1 MDLMI
6 RYNDGPG
13 MSSPAGV
20 VVYFGGHLQETKE
33 AGGLE
38 VCPGYLSRDGQV
50 KPEAINADLWRE
62 VGWDPAKQELPP
74 PELLRQLSMGYDLE
88 GNKLTQGRGLF
99 RQPKEALI
107 TLPAELSQSLKDH
120 PEIARDILR
129 AVVAAH
135 LAEVEREAV
144 RIRVGGGLREWHE
157 ARTLSL
163 AYFHAENRG
172 GEVHFHAHTMTFAPA
187 KAADGWRSW
196 DNGQNVAQ
204 MSKPGGSREKATD
217 AMLSEARSHGL
228 EVDLRRGVAAKAP
241 GMVQGATVK
250 GLDGQVIEAGSLDR
264 KRRVEILAA
273 QELKRELGG
282 IVPLT
287 PRELEIVRK
296 VSGRVA
302 AQDLAHDLPGE
313 RRRLALAS
321 KLNDLGMLGEDGRVL
336 PKVELIEKLKG
347 YEQKLAQAQVQLE
360 AGRSLPGTGEKHLAA
375 AHLVQAKREQV
386 AAVAGPGVD
395 LAASTKAARIRW
407 TGDYSRVLLLA
418 HQAGPDGLR
427 TDELNK
433 RDRDLLSKLKGAG
446 HLTGEKE
453 HGRIVYRVSGVGVSK
468 LQELRVERGPLVDS
482 LLPGIRQELQ
492 LAAGPGPGPAGGGR
506 GGPGRAPEVADLS
519 TGAGVHRGPDEGGRA
534 GEVRPGAP
542 GLEWRGAEVERGLPG
557 RGDEVGVPRAA
568 ALPAV
573 GPEPDPGAGTLRLPP
588 PGAARVDPGP
598 GIREQGH
605 AVPEIP
611 ARPDHHP
618 ELAAGPGRRLE
629 GDPDPRRD
637 LEALHH
643 GGTEAGAPGRGVRLP
658 AGDIDPGRARREFPA
673 LPEPAR
679 TGSPRPRAV
688 PLGHEDPGA
697 RPGGLGSPDLRPAS
711 GRDRGLGGA
720 LGTRNPAHHPVAGRS
735 RRGRE
740 VERVGTWSTG
750 ASDPRTVRGLG
761 KLDLRSAQVAA
772 LVHRPGVSV
781 PRGGEPVLLR
791 GIGSVG
797 RGLSVAATVGRSL
810 GEGRPD
816 LAIGA
821 FGSRLAAHAVK
832 RAAQVA
838 LELMAPKRV
847 LNPLRALDLPRNMI
861 RQGFEKVWDLGIKT
875 GQQLGQDFTLLTQS
889 IKAAIRGLTKAG
901 DPLELTL
908 EKTLLP
914 RQGPRFGR

>member
-135 LAEVEREAV
+135 VAEVEREAV
-144 RIRVGGGLREWHE
+144 RVRVGGGVREWHE
-157 ARTLSL
+157 ARTLTL

-196 DNGQNVAQ
+196 DNGQNVAR
-204 MSKPGGSREKATD
+204 MSKAEGSRAKATD
-217 AMLSEARSHGL
+217 AMLAAAKKNGL
-228 EVDLRRGVAAKAP
+228 EVDLRRGVASKAP
-241 GMVQGATVK
+241 GQIQGATVK

-264 KRRVEILAA
+264 ARRVEILAA

-296 VSGRVA
+296 VSGRLA

-321 KLNDLGMLGEDGRVL
+321 KLNDLGMLGEDGRIL
-336 PKVELIEKLKG
+336 PKVELVEKLKG

-360 AGRSLPGTGEKHLAA
+360 AGRTLPGTGEKHLAA
-375 AHLVQAKREQV
+375 ANLIQAKREQV

-407 TGDYSRVLLLA
+407 TADYSRVLLLA
-418 HQAGPDGLR
+418 HQAGPEGLR

-453 HGRIVYRVSGVGVSK
+453 HGRLVYRVSGVGVSK

-492 LAAGPGPGPAGGGR
+492 LAAGAHPGPAGRGGE
-506 GGPGRAPEVADLS
+506 GPGRAPE
-519 TGAGVHRGPDEGGRA
+519 GAPLPPGARVPGGPDEGRRTP
-534 GEVRPGAP
+534 EIRPGAP
-542 GLEWRGAEVERGLPG
+542 SLERPGADIERGLPG
-557 RGDEVGVPRAA
+557 RPDGVGVPRVEGR
-568 ALPAV
+568 PAV
-573 GPEPDPGAGTLRLPP
+573 GPEPDAGAGAVRFPTA
-588 PGAARVDPGP
+588 GAAGVDP
-598 GIREQGH
+598 REGVREPGH
-605 AVPEIP
+605 AKPEGP
-611 ARPDHHP
+611 AGTHHHP
-618 ELAAGPGRRLE
+618 ELEAGRGWPVAGDADPGR
-629 GDPDPRRD
+629 G

-643 GGTEAGAPGRGVRLP
+643 RGADQGAPGGGLRP
-658 AGDIDPGRARREFPA
+658 SAGDADRGRAWPEFPQ
-673 LPEPAR
+673 LPQPAR
-679 TGSPRPRAV
+679 PGGAGPRAV
-688 PLGHEDPGA
+688 PVGHEGQAA
-697 RPGGLGSPDLRPAS
+697 RPGGPGPADLRPARR
-711 GRDRGLGGA
+711 GDRGLGGA
-720 LGTRNPAHHPVAGRS
+720 LRDGKASHRDMA
-735 RRGRE
+735 RRPDRLARAS
-740 VERVGTWSTG
+740 ERVRVGIQATG
-750 ASDPRTVRGLG
+750 PGDPRAIRGLG
-761 KLDLRSAQVAA
+761 TLDLRSAQVAA
-772 LVHRPGVSV
+772 LVRGPGV
-781 PRGGEPVLLR
+781 PGHRGGEPVLPRGVREL
-791 GIGSVG
+791 GIGLPVAPPAG
-797 RGLSVAATVGRSL
+797 RGLG
-810 GEGRPD
+810 GRPGGPGGGLVAD
-816 LAIGA
+816 
-821 FGSRLAAHAVK
+821 AVK
-832 RAAQVA
+832 RSAAAARELGSPQRA
-838 LELMAPKRV
+838 LA
-847 LNPLRALDLPRNMI
+847 PLRQVLDLPRQI
-861 RQGFEKVWDLGIKT
+861 VRQGLERAWDLGR
-875 GQQLGQDFTLLTQS
+875 DFLRLTQVS
-889 IKAAIRGLTKAG
+889 GAVLRPLWAAIQRITRQEEG
-901 DPLELTL
+901 PELSL

-914 RQGPRFGR
+914 RLGPRIGR